1 MSSVSHDYIED
12 YIRGLIK
19 DNEGYI
25 KTMEDY
31 AIENHVPIIHKEVAQ
46 FLRVIIKSH
55 NIKNIL
61 EVGTAIGYS
70 ASVMV
75 NAAGNNSHV
84 TTIERS
90 DEMEAIAVEN
100 IKKIGY
106 DKNITLIK
114 GDALE
119 VLGDVKGEFDM
130 IFLDAAKGHYDH
142 FLEQCLEKLKVG
154 GLLISDNVLFRGM
167 VATNDLL
174 IRRKITIVKRMRK
187 YLENISN
194 DKNLETVILPIG
206 DGIALTCKIGSG
218 KNE

>member
-1 MSSVSHDYIED
+1 MSNISHDYIEN

-25 KTMEDY
+25 KYMEDY

-55 NIKNIL
+55 KIKSIL

-70 ASVMV
+70 ASVMID
-75 NAAGNNSHV
+75 AAGEDAHV

-90 DEMEAIAVEN
+90 DEMEEIALEN
-100 IKKIGY
+100 IKKLGY
-106 DKNITLIK
+106 EKNITLVK

-119 VLGDVKGEFDM
+119 VLDDIDGKYDM
-130 IFLDAAKGHYDH
+130 IFLDASKGHYDH
-142 FLEQCLEKLKVG
+142 FLDKCLDKLKDG

-167 VATNDLL
+167 VPSNDLL

-194 DKNLETVILPIG
+194 DKTLETVILPIG
-206 DGIALTCKIGSG
+206 DGIALTCKIGSD